1 MDDARG
7 LQLPARPDRSAQL
20 VDPTAFDALFDA
32 FTHRTFRLEALQSY
46 AVSVEDARLRA
57 FREGTPRPER
67 SVRTD
72 PWLRRIAVS
81 TAAGKSWG
89 RVHLVR
95 HPLSEY
101 LRYELVSYVE
111 SQAVG
116 EQIGIVDLADVPLLT
131 GPDFWLF
138 DWDTDHP
145 QAVVMHYSS
154 DGQVQE
160 REHVVDPNRIEE
172 LNQRRAA
179 VEAAAVPLNTYLTV
193 ARSA

>member
-1 MDDARG
+1 MDG
-7 LQLPARPDRSAQL
+7 S
-20 VDPTAFDALFDA
+20 AFDALFDT
-32 FTHRTFRLEALQSY
+32 FTHRVFRLEALQSY
-46 AVSVEDARLRA
+46 AVSAEDARLRA
-57 FREGTPRPER
+57 FRDGTPRPER

-81 TAAGKSWG
+81 TAAGKSWS

-111 SQAVG
+111 SQAAG
-116 EQIGIVDLADVPLLT
+116 EEIGLVAVETYPQLA

-145 QAVVMHYSS
+145 QAVVMHYTP
-154 DGQVQE
+154 DGRVQE
-160 REHVVDPNRIEE
+160 REHVTDPGRVEQM
-172 LNQRRAA
+172 NQTRAA
-179 VEAAAVPLNTYLTV
+179 AQDAAVALNSYLV
-193 ARSA
+193 VRRSA

>member
-7 LQLPARPDRSAQL
+7 VQLPARAARLMDAS
-20 VDPTAFDALFDA
+20 AFDALFDT
-32 FTHRTFRLEALQSY
+32 FTHSTFRLEALQAY
-46 AVSVEDARLRA
+46 AVSAEDARLRA
-57 FREGTPRPER
+57 FRDGTARPER

-81 TAAGKSWG
+81 TAGGKSWS

-101 LRYELVSYVE
+101 LHYELVSYVE

-116 EQIGIVDLADVPLLT
+116 EQIGIVDLAAHPLLT

-138 DWDTDHP
+138 DWDTAHA
-145 QAVVMHYSS
+145 QAVVMHYSP
-154 DGQVQE
+154 DGRVQE
-160 REHVVDPNRIEE
+160 REYVTDPIRLARMNQIRI
-172 LNQRRAA
+172 AA
-179 VEAAAVPLNTYLTV
+179 QDSAIPLNSYLAV